1 MNYVLCG
8 MMGAGKTTI
17 AKSLSART
25 GRSWLDT
32 DDVIAKKHGKISDIF
47 ASHGEGYFRD
57 LETELSK
64 SFDKQDGL
72 IISTG
77 GGFVLREE
85 NVRALKKNGIIIYL
99 RARKETLV
107 SRLKKDGERPLLE
120 GETSIEEKV
129 EGLLNAR
136 SSVYEK
142 AADLVVDVD
151 DKTPEKIAEEIIIS
165 VKNRA

>member
-17 AKSLSART
+17 AKALSART
-25 GRSWLDT
+25 GLSWLDT

-47 ASHGEGYFRD
+47 ASKGEEYFRD
-57 LETELSK
+57 LETQLSK
-64 SFDKQDGL
+64 SFDGQDDV

-85 NVRALKKNGIIIYL
+85 NVQALKKSGIIIYL

-107 SRLKKDGERPLLE
+107 SRLKRMA
-120 GETSIEEKV
+120 
-129 EGLLNAR
+129 NA
-136 SSVYEK
+136 
-142 AADLVVDVD
+142 
-151 DKTPEKIAEEIIIS
+151 PF
-165 VKNRA
+165 